1 MTPTRVSRGLAGHFN
16 GANETPP
23 PWGGEAGFR
32 RPSKFFVWRE
42 ETSEVMVEGLNDT
55 TRVHFAGSGCTIVRV
70 SFADHPQAVFIG
82 VALARCVAVYAV
94 A

>member
-1 MTPTRVSRGLAGHFN
+1 MRTPAQTKPRLPREARRGFGD
-16 GANETPP
+16 PP
-23 PWGGEAGFR
+23 R
-32 RPSKFFVWRE
+32 FFVWRE

>member
-1 MTPTRVSRGLAGHFN
+1 
-16 GANETPP
+16 
-23 PWGGEAGFR
+23 
-32 RPSKFFVWRE
+32 
-42 ETSEVMVEGLNDT
+42 MVEGLNDT